1 MTRALLALCCAFA
14 SACAAPT
21 ALVGQTKEGAPI
33 IQLRLSIS
41 SVYLVKAKTK
51 ILIDAGSAPDM
62 PALLAGLAEHGVKP
76 EEIGLVVVTHV
87 HSDHAGMAAA
97 LQRDYHAKIMVGAGD
112 KERAIAGHNDQLKP
126 IGFTA
131 NLIRPMIVDEIP
143 PFTPDLVVERAPVD
157 LAPYGLDAQVVALPG
172 HTAGSIVVL
181 LADDQAFVGD
191 LLAGGFLGGV
201 LAPGR
206 AGEHYYHADRRRN
219 RRNIDALIARGVR
232 TYYPGHGGPVDLA
245 SVKAAFQR

>member
-1 MTRALLALCCAFA
+1 
-14 SACAAPT
+14 
-21 ALVGQTKEGAPI
+21 
-33 IQLRLSIS
+33 
-41 SVYLVKAKTK
+41 
-51 ILIDAGSAPDM
+51 M
-62 PALLAGLAEHGVKP
+62 PALLAGLAERGVRSPRRSAWSSSPMCTPTTP
-76 EEIGLVVVTHV
+76 EWRRRSSGTTTP
-87 HSDHAGMAAA
+87 
-97 LQRDYHAKIMVGAGD
+97 RIMVGAGD

-131 NLIRPMIVDEIP
+131 NLIRPMIVDEFP
-143 PFTPDLVVERAPVD
+143 PFTPDLVVDRAPID

-191 LLAGGFLGGV
+191 LLAGGFFGGA

-219 RRNIDALIARGVR
+219 RRNIDALIARGVQ

>member
-1 MTRALLALCCAFA
+1 MTRALLALCCAYA
-14 SACAAPT
+14 SACAAPN
-21 ALVGQTKEGAPI
+21 AVVGQTKEGAPI

-41 SVYLVKAKTK
+41 SVYLVKAKTN
-51 ILIDAGSAPDM
+51 ILIDAGSAPDL
-62 PALLAGLAEHGVKP
+62 PALISGLAEHGVKP

-87 HSDHAGMAAA
+87 HSDHAGLAAA
-97 LQRDYHAKIMVGAGD
+97 LQRDHHVKIMVGEGD
-112 KERAIAGHNDQLKP
+112 RERAIAGHNDPLKP

-143 PFTPDLVVERAPVD
+143 PFTPDLVVGRAPID
-157 LAPYGLDAQVVALPG
+157 LAPYGVDAQVVAMPG

-191 LLAGGFLGGV
+191 LLAGGYLGGV

-219 RRNIDALIARGVR
+219 RQ
-232 TYYPGHGGPVDLA
+232 
-245 SVKAAFQR
+245 S